1 MALRNVVS
9 GAAKMS
15 AGFWSEVARLADP
28 PKPRSHPEQQDPE
41 PVVVERDDPVPDPE
55 PPTPD
60 PEPVDGVLVPVDTWT
75 KVMDQ
80 LGNLHQAGQDL
91 AEARER
97 AARAETQVEFLKEQL
112 ADEKARRRK
121 PAAPKPV
128 AQPAPEPTPTPA
140 PAPTPEPAVDL
151 RVTSRARVASARNR
165 VSGWLRTD

>member
-15 AGFWSEVARLADP
+15 AGFWSEVARLAEP
-28 PKPRSHPEQQDPE
+28 PKSRSEPQPQDPE
-41 PVVVERDDPVPDPE
+41 PVVVERDEPVPDPE
-55 PPTPD
+55 PPRSD
-60 PEPVDGVLVPVDTWT
+60 QDPVDGVLVPVETWT

-97 AARAETQVEFLKEQL
+97 AARAETQVEFLKQQL
-112 ADEKARRRK
+112 ADEKAKRRK
-121 PAAPKPV
+121 PSTPKAAAPA
-128 AQPAPEPTPTPA
+128 AQPAAE
-140 PAPTPEPAVDL
+140 PAPTPQPAVDL
-151 RVTSRARVASARNR
+151 RAIPRARVASARNR

>member
-9 GAAKMS
+9 GAAKMT
-15 AGFWSEVARLADP
+15 AGFWSEVARLAEP
-28 PKPRSHPEQQDPE
+28 PAPPAPVDDRRDPE
-41 PVVVERDDPVPDPE
+41 PVTVERDEPVPEPE
-55 PPTPD
+55 PPAPD
-60 PEPVDGVLVPVDTWT
+60 TAPTDSVLVPIDTWT

-112 ADEKARRRK
+112 ADEKAKRRK
-121 PAAPKPV
+121 PAAPKPA
-128 AQPAPEPTPTPA
+128 AQPAPAAPA
-140 PAPTPEPAVDL
+140 PAPEPEPAVDL
-151 RVTSRARVASARNR
+151 RSSSRARVASARNR